1 MSFEECVDEGER
13 VLVDLPD
20 QASRGIAGGA
30 DVTYAIGVLDEN
42 LVVVVRRFP
51 DEAAREKSRVDLA
64 FVEYVRHADWAIFTV
79 DVSD

>member
-1 MSFEECVDEGER
+1 MSFEECIDEGER

-51 DEAAREKSRVDLA
+51 DEAA
-64 FVEYVRHADWAIFTV
+64 
-79 DVSD
+79 